1 MKKQYGLVITIA
13 VVAVSILML
22 WGAQTSIAW
31 GPMHGAWSKISPIF
45 GEKGQDMLKRP
56 LPMMKLRNLRRC
68 LSVDTRDKI
77 FDILE
82 EKSDDI
88 VENRIAMQTMLEDYI
103 NILTAVELDQEA
115 LQNAQDNI
123 IRQKDAGLIFAF
135 DLAKYVRD
143 SLTSEELNELAVCLE
158 DCGSRR

>member
-1 MKKQYGLVITIA
+1 MKKQYGFVITIA
-13 VVAVSILML
+13 VTAAAILLL
-22 WGAQTSIAW
+22 WGARSSIAW
-31 GPMHGAWSKISPIF
+31 GPMHGVWNKVRPIL
-45 GEKGQDMLKRP
+45 GVKGS

-88 VENRIAMQTMLEDYI
+88 GEHRIAMQGLLEDYI
-103 NILTAVELDQEA
+103 NILTAAELDQEA
-115 LQNAQDNI
+115 LLEAQDNI
-123 IRQKDAGLIFAF
+123 MQQKNAGLVFAF

-143 SLTSEELNELAVCLE
+143 ALTPEELNELAVCLG
-158 DCGSRR
+158 D